1 MNYLFSAQFHYICP
15 FKKVTQKYKH
25 IFYDKFGESK
35 VQGLNSPLFYGGI
48 GIKLLLGFL
57 LASPY
62 LTELFA
68 PFLTYAVQN
77 GNAYEYFANQS
88 ELAAF
93 PYPALMLWIFQIPA
107 SIVNWF
113 YPLPTQAG
121 YIHLVIYRL
130 VCLVFDFAIL
140 LVLLRWLKASHKKVL
155 IYYWLSPILIYIT
168 YIHGQLDVVPIA
180 LLIVSLHF
188 LFKEKGYLFAFF
200 LALAIC
206 TKTSI
211 ALAVPF
217 VVIYRWRYSAP
228 SLKKVLLETCTFI
241 LTVLAINLPYLQD
254 GYIAMVFQNE
264 VQQRVFLSRVL
275 IGGERYFVIIPAIM
289 LLLIYRMYAYKWVSR
304 DLLLLY
310 LAFAF
315 GALTLFISPM
325 QGWYYWIIP
334 FFVYFI
340 IKYNGTATKLFIFI
354 NVLYFLYFAVV
365 PESDF
370 LILHNFSANASFNSI
385 FELLHLNILHV
396 NIAFTLLQTIV
407 IVFLFVLYKSGI
419 QIHSNTKLFSQPYLI
434 GISGDSGSGKSTLS
448 KMLSQLFGQ
457 INTTVIRGD
466 DMHKWERGHENWNH
480 ITHLNPKANN
490 LNQDINDIKQLKD
503 GYTVLR
509 KKYDHQNGKFTLPFQ
524 IKSNRLV
531 LFEGLHSFYLQSQSN
546 LYDLK
551 IYLDPESSILFQR
564 KINRDVKER
573 GKDAESVIKQI
584 EDRKNDSSKYIQ
596 SQREMADLLICHQIV
611 DEKEAVSI
619 TIPAEIVLDTLLIA
633 LSRNANMDIKH
644 EFLENRKQNVIFNG
658 TVETE
663 VVELI
668 AYDEFQILY
677 ELGMA
682 NAQWESGYN
691 GIIQLMVCACM
702 LHHIQTDMHGK

>member
-1 MNYLFSAQFHYICP
+1 M
-15 FKKVTQKYKH
+15 
-25 IFYDKFGESK
+25 
-35 VQGLNSPLFYGGI
+35 QGLNSPLFYAGI
-48 GIKLLLGFL
+48 GIKLILGFL

-68 PFLTYAVQN
+68 PFLTHAVQN
-77 GNAYEYFANQS
+77 GNAYEYFATQAGTV
-88 ELAAF
+88 EF
-93 PYPALMLWIFQIPA
+93 PYPALMLWIFQVPA
-107 SIVNWF
+107 TIVNWIH
-113 YPLPTQAG
+113 PLPVQAG
-121 YIHLVIYRL
+121 YIHLVIFRL

-188 LFKEKGYLFAFF
+188 LFREKGYWFALF

-217 VVIYRWRYSAP
+217 VVIYRWRYSSP
-228 SLKKVLLETCTFI
+228 SLKNIFSEIGIFAITVLL
-241 LTVLAINLPYLQD
+241 INWPYLNE
-254 GYIAMVFQNE
+254 GYISMVYQNE
-264 VQQRVFLSRVL
+264 VQQRVFLSVIP
-275 IGGERYFVIIPAIM
+275 IGGERYFVLIPAIM

-340 IKYNGTATKLFIFI
+340 IKYNGVATKLFVFI
-354 NVLYFLYFAVV
+354 NVIFFLYFAII
-365 PESDF
+365 PQSDY
-370 LILHNFSANASFNSI
+370 LILNNFSNNAIYTSFY
-385 FELLHLNILHV
+385 ELLPVNGLHV
-396 NIAFTLLQTIV
+396 NIVFTLLQTVV
-407 IVFLFVLYKSGI
+407 IIFLFVLYKSGI
-419 QIHSNTKLFSQPYLI
+419 LIHGNTKLFSQPYLI
-434 GISGDSGSGKSTLS
+434 GVSGDSGSGKSTLS

-457 INTTVIRGD
+457 SNTTIIRGD

-551 IYLDPESSILFQR
+551 IYLDPETSILLQR
-564 KINRDVKER
+564 KIDRDVKER
-573 GKDAESVIKQI
+573 GKDEESVIKQI
-584 EDRKNDSSKYIQ
+584 EDRKSDSSKYIQ
-596 SQREMADLLICHQIV
+596 SQKEMADLLICHHSV
-611 DEKEAVSI
+611 DKKEVLSI
-619 TIPAEIVLDTLLIA
+619 TLPAEIVLDTLLIA

-644 EFLENRKQNVIFNG
+644 EFLENRKQNVVFTGN
-658 TVETE
+658 VETE

-668 AYDEFQILY
+668 AYDEFQILH

-682 NAQWESGYN
+682 NTHWENGYN
-691 GIIQLMVCACM
+691 GIIQLMVCACI
-702 LHHIQTDMHGK
+702 LSHVQADMHGK